1 MHQQPFI
8 RTHHEPVRL
17 TRREKQTWYRLAADW
32 SNREIAAAFGVSEN
46 TIRKHRAALLAKLG
60 VHSSAGAVGR
70 LYELDPRCV
79 DVVAALRREAQAAR
93 YDVPLAA

>member
-1 MHQQPFI
+1 MTQQPLI
-8 RTHHEPVRL
+8 SAHEPIRL

-32 SNREIAAAFGVSEN
+32 SSREIAAAFGISED
-46 TIRKHRAALLAKLG
+46 TVKKHRSALLGKLG

-93 YDVPLAA
+93 DAVPLAA